1 MDFEDRLARINE
13 LAKKAKNEGLT
24 EAEKVEQKELRQEY
38 LQSVRQSFTEQ
49 FKTMTVMDEEGQDV
63 TPKKVQELQKN
74 NKRKK

>member
-1 MDFEDRLARINE
+1 MDFQEKLARINE
-13 LAKKAKNEGLT
+13 LAKKSKEEGLT
-24 EAEKVEQKELRQEY
+24 DAEKAEQKERRQEY
-38 LQSVRQSFTEQ
+38 LQTVRESFTEQ